1 MRKLLFILFALM
13 PMKMQA
19 QKINRPITLR
29 STELGNQKLMVMDS
43 TFVLVLKTSYNPI
56 SVVLGDKEKALK
68 ILRFLYTAD
77 VRSGDI
83 IEIENEAGDIC
94 KYNGLKQYVFFS
106 AGKQF
111 WGQIAKRYLKGYIE
125 VIEKYGTENEKR
137 HVPAFARNRED

>member
-1 MRKLLFILFALM
+1 
-13 PMKMQA
+13 
-19 QKINRPITLR
+19 
-29 STELGNQKLMVMDS
+29 MVMDS

-106 AGKQF
+106 VGKQF